1 MTQPE
6 FSFLNSLPVASLDS
20 EIYLKAMP
28 VLLSAIQALSLA
40 RDMSQVQRLVSSAAR
55 KITGCDG
62 VTFVLRDQEKC
73 YYADEDAIAPLWK
86 GKRFPLEQCIS
97 GWVMQ
102 NKKSAVIEDIYKD
115 SRIPFEAYR
124 PTFVK
129 SLAMVPIRQGNPIG
143 AIGNYWA
150 RPYKATDLEVQLLQA
165 LADSTSI
172 ALENIELYH
181 TLDARVKARTAELEK
196 AYQRIK
202 HLSMSDELTG
212 LHNRRGFYLLGE
224 QFLKERQ
231 RDQVG
236 LTLIILDL
244 DGLKTVN
251 DAHGHA
257 AGDEYIQTAAALL
270 RSFLR
275 ESDLAA
281 RMGGDEFAVLVKGNF
296 GEQLKKRITDTLKR
310 YSLDHQYEYP
320 LSASIGYSE
329 IDNLSAIN
337 LFELIKKADCEMYR
351 DKHTAK
357 DLK

>member
-1 MTQPE
+1 
-6 FSFLNSLPVASLDS
+6 
-20 EIYLKAMP
+20 
-28 VLLSAIQALSLA
+28 
-40 RDMSQVQRLVSSAAR
+40 
-55 KITGCDG
+55 
-62 VTFVLRDQEKC
+62 
-73 YYADEDAIAPLWK
+73 
-86 GKRFPLEQCIS
+86 
-97 GWVMQ
+97 
-102 NKKSAVIEDIYKD
+102 
-115 SRIPFEAYR
+115 R
-124 PTFVK
+124 PH
-129 SLAMVPIRQGNPIG
+129 
-143 AIGNYWA
+143 
-150 RPYKATDLEVQLLQA
+150 KATDLEVQLLQA

-270 RSFLR
+270 RSVLR

-320 LSASIGYSE
+320 LSASIGY
-329 IDNLSAIN
+329 
-337 LFELIKKADCEMYR
+337 
-351 DKHTAK
+351 
-357 DLK
+357 